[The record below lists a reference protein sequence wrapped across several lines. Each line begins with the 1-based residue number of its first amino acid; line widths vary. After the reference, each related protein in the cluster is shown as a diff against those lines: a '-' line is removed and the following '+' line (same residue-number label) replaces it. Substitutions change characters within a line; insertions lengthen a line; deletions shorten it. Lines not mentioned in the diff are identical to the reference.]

1 MIQQF
6 YELPSRSTPPQTL
19 VILLH
24 GYGADGQNMTDV
36 AYAFQ
41 KGLPDTY
48 FLMPDAPEKMTG
60 MEGYQWFD
68 LLDMSPPVLRQGCLS
83 ACKIVEDFVQKAQ
96 AKHKVTWENTVL
108 IGFSQG
114 AFLALHT
121 SLAVEQLCGK
131 VIAYAGGVYVEKE
144 DIKVSPKDLKIL
156 LIHGEEDD
164 VVPLQESQ
172 RTEAFLKEHG
182 FSATLETIP
191 ELGHSMDREGVEAG
205 VQFIKSPWNKV
216 L

>member
-6 YELPSRSTPPQTL
+6 YELPSRKTPPEVL

-24 GYGADGQNMTDV
+24 GYGADGQNMTNV

-41 KGLPDTY
+41 KSLPDTY

-68 LLDMSPPVLRQGCLS
+68 LLDMSPPALRQGCLL
-83 ACKIVEDFVQKAQ
+83 ACRTVEDFVRKAQ
-96 AKHKVTWENTVL
+96 AKHQVTWQNTVL

-121 SLAVEQLCGK
+121 SLSEENLCGK

-144 DIKVSPKDLKIL
+144 DIEVSPKDLKIL

-172 RTEAFLKEHG
+172 RTESFLKEQG
-182 FSATLETIP
+182 FSATLATIP
-191 ELGHSMDREGVEAG
+191 ELGHSMDRAGVDLG
-205 VQFIKSPWNKV
+205 VQFIRQRQNV
-216 L
+216 A